1 MVQGGASLPA
11 YTPTYP
17 PVCLEEV
24 EDGVEDAAELGVAQH
39 RDARQDLVVE
49 VVMLTRSDA

>member
-11 YTPTYP
+11 YTPTYT

-24 EDGVEDAAELGVAQH
+24 KDGVEDAAELGVAQH
-39 RDARQDLVVE
+39 RDARQDLVV
-49 VVMLTRSDA
+49 VVMMLARRDA